1 MQQIKI
7 HKNLKAGSTYIYIPN
22 WVSNALG
29 LIKGEKVWIKLE
41 ENKRIIIQREKPEVN
56 SGEGEEKHESA

>member
-29 LIKGEKVWIKLE
+29 LIKGEKLWMKLE
-41 ENKRIIIQREKPEVN
+41 DKRIIFQREKPEVN
-56 SGEGEEKHESA
+56 SEQGEGKYEGA

>member
-29 LIKGEKVWIKLE
+29 LIKGEKLWMKLE
-41 ENKRIIIQREKPEVN
+41 DKRIIFQREKPEVN
-56 SGEGEEKHESA
+56 SDQDEGKHEGA

>member
-1 MQQIKI
+1 MNNTQQIKI

-29 LIKGEKVWIKLE
+29 LIKGEKFWMKLE
-41 ENKRIIIQREKPEVN
+41 DKRIIFQREKPDIN
-56 SGEGEEKHESA
+56 SEQDGGKA

>member
-29 LIKGEKVWIKLE
+29 LIKGEKLWMKLE
-41 ENKRIIIQREKPEVN
+41 DKRIIFQREKPEVN
-56 SGEGEEKHESA
+56 SEQGEGKHEGA

>member
-29 LIKGEKVWIKLE
+29 LIKGEKLWMKLE
-41 ENKRIIIQREKPEVN
+41 DKRIIFQREKPEVN
-56 SGEGEEKHESA
+56 SDLGEGKHEGA

>member
-22 WVSNALG
+22 WVDNALG
-29 LIKGEKVWIKLE
+29 LIKGEKLWLKLE
-41 ENKRIIIQREKPEVN
+41 GKRVIFQREKPEVN
-56 SGEGEEKHESA
+56 SDPGERKHEDS

>member
-1 MQQIKI
+1 MNNTQQIKI

-29 LIKGEKVWIKLE
+29 LIKGEKLIVGEDFIK
-41 ENKRIIIQREKPEVN
+41 
-56 SGEGEEKHESA
+56 SCGGEEKCPS